1 MIKTI
6 ANNLDNRIVNSTDI
20 NLLFQN
26 WRGKDEK
33 IVAVGPHDDDVLIGA
48 GLLLC
53 ELRNLGTDVYIAI
66 ITDGRKGYCKE
77 EQKQEIKST
86 RKKETELAYASIGIN
101 LDNIKRFSSYTPIG
115 FEDHIKLFD
124 FPDSDLYQH
133 AFKWETEED
142 ENNGLVALL
151 LEYFREKKATRF
163 LLPNENDFHLD
174 HQATFKAGLYAV
186 IQSSEKIIP
195 DLGKPCSRD
204 TILRY
209 GVWSPFKGNP
219 THLIQTSQDTLER
232 KLSGIFAYK
241 SQEQIEQIT
250 EGIRCGGPF
259 EFFQE
264 HKVEP
269 FPIREY
275 TKLFFG
281 KNTDGKSKTN

>member
-6 ANNLDNRIVNSTDI
+6 VNNLDNGIVNSTDI

-26 WRGKDEK
+26 WKGKDEK

-53 ELRNLGTDVYIAI
+53 ELRNLGIDVYVAI

-77 EQKQEIKST
+77 EQKQEIESI

-101 LDNIKRFSSYTPIG
+101 LDAIERFVSYTSIG
-115 FEDHIKLFD
+115 FDDFTEPFN

-133 AFKWETEED
+133 AFKWETKRC

-151 LEYFREKKATRF
+151 LKYFREKKATRF

-174 HQATFKAGLYAV
+174 HQATFKAGLYAA
-186 IQSSEKIIP
+186 IQASEPIVP
-195 DLGKPCSRD
+195 DLGKPCSRG

-209 GVWSPFKGNP
+209 GVWSPFNGNP
-219 THLIQTSQDTLER
+219 THSIQTSQDTLER
-232 KLSGIFAYK
+232 KLKGILSYK
-241 SQEQIEQIT
+241 SQEQIEGVT
-250 EGIRCGGPF
+250 EKIREGGPF

-264 HKVEP
+264 YKVEP
-269 FPIREY
+269 FPIKEY
-275 TKLFFG
+275 TKIFFG
-281 KNTDGKSKTN
+281 NKIMVI

>member
-6 ANNLDNRIVNSTDI
+6 INNSDNRIVNSTDI

-53 ELRNLGTDVYIAI
+53 ELRNLGIDIYVAI

-77 EQKQEIKST
+77 EQKHEIESI
-86 RKKETELAYASIGIN
+86 RKKETELAYTSIGIN
-101 LDNIKRFSSYTPIG
+101 LDNIKRFASYITFENPI
-115 FEDHIKLFD
+115 EDQIETFD

-195 DLGKPCSRD
+195 DLGKPCSKD

-219 THLIQTSQDTLER
+219 THSIQTSQDTLER
-232 KLSGIFAYK
+232 KLNGIFAYK
-241 SQEQIEQIT
+241 SQEQIEEIT
-250 EGIRCGGPF
+250 KRIRCGGPL

-264 HKVEP
+264 YKVKP
-269 FPIREY
+269 FPIGEY
-275 TKLFFG
+275 TELFFG
-281 KNTDGKSKTN
+281 NKLVVI

>member
-6 ANNLDNRIVNSTDI
+6 INNSGNGIANSTDI

-53 ELRNLGTDVYIAI
+53 ELRNLGIDIYVAI

-77 EQKQEIKST
+77 EQKHEIESI

-115 FEDHIKLFD
+115 FEDHIKPFD

-219 THLIQTSQDTLER
+219 THSIQTSQDTLER
-232 KLSGIFAYK
+232 KLNGIFAYK
-241 SQEQIEQIT
+241 SQEQIKEIT
-250 EGIRCGGPF
+250 ERIRYGGPL

-264 HKVEP
+264 YKVKP
-269 FPIREY
+269 FPIGEY
-275 TKLFFG
+275 TELFFG
-281 KNTDGKSKTN
+281 NKLVVI